1 MNKLILILII
11 IIGFCVINSIKLDG
25 KINPLLITL
34 LIGILL
40 LLLNISEIK
49 EKFADIDENI
59 FTGIRGK
66 STMDNLQSLQDKEI
80 MSLETQINLV
90 KNVLADKSQEI
101 DSRKYRKIPI
111 KNSRVILNTDGSTNL
126 EKANKQ
132 SSQELPLSL
141 ATDLNKKEMMD
152 VIKNLN
158 QLDS

>member
-11 IIGFCVINSIKLDG
+11 IIGFCGINSIKLDG

-126 EKANKQ
+126 EKVNKQ

-141 ATDLNKKEMMD
+141 ATDLNKKEMRD